1 MATEYHEHGYEHGI
15 KHTTDETGN
24 FPPETMNEAMNDYA
38 KDPGPFQQR
47 SDPATEHEN
56 AVVESMNE
64 TMDGDLAATT
74 VSTPTPKHQP
84 DLKKN
89 LQHKCTPSQK
99 RNEGGLQAFKNTEGP
114 L

>member
-1 MATEYHEHGYEHGI
+1 MATEYHEHCI

-24 FPPETMNEAMNDYA
+24 FPPETMNEAMDDYA
-38 KDPGPFQQR
+38 KDPGPFEQR

-56 AVVESMNE
+56 AVVESMDE
-64 TMDGDLAATT
+64 TMDGDLAAKTI
-74 VSTPTPKHQP
+74 
-84 DLKKN
+84 
-89 LQHKCTPSQK
+89 